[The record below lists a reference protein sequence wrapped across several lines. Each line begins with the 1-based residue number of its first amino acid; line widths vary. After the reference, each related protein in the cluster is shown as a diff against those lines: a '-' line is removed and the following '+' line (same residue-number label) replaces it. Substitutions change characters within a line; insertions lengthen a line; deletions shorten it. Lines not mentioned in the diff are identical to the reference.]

1 MNRVSDDRGN
11 LFYDGESAPPNPSL
25 PLAAC
30 GSIAACVRTVST
42 LTLNAL
48 RALLLMP
55 HTARSGAS
63 RNDAKADALADTKA
77 AGPLDTAEADD
88 DSADSGEEKLRSGI
102 QSIAQRAGMSP
113 AKAHRYLVSFLRLG
127 VVAQD
132 ALSGRYELGGF
143 ALQLGLARL
152 ARVDGVKLARIALAE
167 LRDRL
172 DLTVGIAVWGNQGPT
187 MVHWMESSHPAK
199 ASLKLGD
206 VMPLLSSATG
216 LLFAAYLP
224 PGKTAAMIER
234 ELADTRRSS
243 HGVVPRTREE
253 VERVLAQVREHE
265 AARVE
270 GMLLPT
276 IHAFSMP
283 VFDSTGELAL
293 GLVALGHEGVFDIS
307 WGGEIDTALREC
319 ARIHFFADG
328 LTFHRTRRQSH
339 AARRAAP
346 CPARVAMARRAGR
359 GRRASLD
366 RRAVGRA
373 SPRNTESF
381 G

>member
-1 MNRVSDDRGN
+1 M
-11 LFYDGESAPPNPSL
+11 SAN
-25 PLAAC
+25 
-30 GSIAACVRTVST
+30 
-42 LTLNAL
+42 
-48 RALLLMP
+48 
-55 HTARSGAS
+55 ARSGIIRTRTDPA
-63 RNDAKADALADTKA
+63 
-77 AGPLDTAEADD
+77 PADD
-88 DSADSGEEKLRSGI
+88 LLDPVHATDATGADDEPGEPGEEKLRSGI
-102 QSIAQRAGMSP
+102 QSIEVGFRLLDVLTHEPRAMMLRDLAQRAGMSP

-132 ALSGRYELGGF
+132 PLSGRYELGGF

-187 MVHWMESSHPAK
+187 MVHWMESSYPAK

-224 PGKTAAMIER
+224 SGKTAAMLER
-234 ELADTRRSS
+234 ELADSRRSS
-243 HGVVPRTREE
+243 SYSGAPRTRED
-253 VERVLAQVREHE
+253 VDKVLAEVREHE

-293 GLVALGHEGVFDIS
+293 GLVALGHEGAFDIR

-319 ARIHFFADG
+319 ARKLSYELGYSA
-328 LTFHRTRRQSH
+328 T
-339 AARRAAP
+339 P
-346 CPARVAMARRAGR
+346 R
-359 GRRASLD
+359 GD
-366 RRAVGRA
+366 NG
-373 SPRNTESF
+373 
-381 G
+381 

>member
-1 MNRVSDDRGN
+1 MPRTARPGAIPSGSGSTELLDTDDEIGN
-11 LFYDGESAPPNPSL
+11 LADLAESGDAGE
-25 PLAAC
+25 
-30 GSIAACVRTVST
+30 G
-42 LTLNAL
+42 
-48 RALLLMP
+48 
-55 HTARSGAS
+55 G
-63 RNDAKADALADTKA
+63 
-77 AGPLDTAEADD
+77 EA
-88 DSADSGEEKLRSGI
+88 GEEKLRSGI
-102 QSIAQRAGMSP
+102 QSIEVGFRLLEVLTNEPRAMMLRDLAQRAGMSP

-172 DLTVGIAVWGNQGPT
+172 DLTVGIAVWGNQGAT

-224 PGKTAAMIER
+224 ASKTGAMLER
-234 ELADTRRSS
+234 ELADAR
-243 HGVVPRTREE
+243 HAAHLGGPRTREE
-253 VERVLAQVREHE
+253 VERVLAQVRQHQ

-276 IHAFSMP
+276 IHAFCMP
-283 VFDSTGELAL
+283 VFDSTGDLAL
-293 GLVALGHEGVFDIS
+293 GLVALGHEGVFDIR
-307 WGGEIDTALREC
+307 WGGEIDTALRDC
-319 ARIHFFADG
+319 AHKLSYELGYSA
-328 LTFHRTRRQSH
+328 T
-339 AARRAAP
+339 
-346 CPARVAMARRAGR
+346 
-359 GRRASLD
+359 
-366 RRAVGRA
+366 
-373 SPRNTESF
+373 PR
-381 G
+381 

>member
-1 MNRVSDDRGN
+1 MS
-11 LFYDGESAPPNPSL
+11 S
-25 PLAAC
+25 
-30 GSIAACVRTVST
+30 TV
-42 LTLNAL
+42 
-48 RALLLMP
+48 
-55 HTARSGAS
+55 RSGTT
-63 RNDAKADALADTKA
+63 RTHADNTRAD
-77 AGPLDTAEADD
+77 PLDAPDADD
-88 DSADSGEEKLRSGI
+88 NNDSLEAGDEKLRSGI
-102 QSIAQRAGMSP
+102 QSIEVGFRLLDVLTHEPRAMMLRDLAQRAGMSP

-132 ALSGRYELGGF
+132 PLSGRYELGGF

-187 MVHWMESSHPAK
+187 MVHWMESSYPAK

-224 PGKTAAMIER
+224 ASKTAAMLER
-234 ELADTRRSS
+234 ELADSRRSAH
-243 HGVVPRTREE
+243 HGGPRTREE
-253 VERVLAQVREHE
+253 VDALLAEVRRHE

-293 GLVALGHEGVFDIS
+293 GLVALGHEGAFDIR
-307 WGGEIDTALREC
+307 WGGEIDTALRDC
-319 ARIHFFADG
+319 AQKLSYELG
-328 LTFHRTRRQSH
+328 YS
-339 AARRAAP
+339 AAP
-346 CPARVAMARRAGR
+346 RH
-359 GRRASLD
+359 
-366 RRAVGRA
+366 
-373 SPRNTESF
+373 ESE
-381 G
+381 